1 MKLNPNRCPTHPG
14 KLLSEYV
21 LPATNKTEAQIARD
35 LGISQQHLQDILL
48 ERKPVSD
55 EVAASLGYQFGNG
68 QDIWLRMQA
77 AYDEWQAAHGANASE
92 AA

>member
-35 LGISQQHLQDILL
+35 LGISQQHLQDILF
-48 ERKPVSD
+48 ERKPVSS

-68 QDIWLRMQA
+68 QDIWLRMQT
-77 AYDEWQAAHGANASE
+77 AYDEWHAAYTANASE
-92 AA
+92 TV